1 MPSIFSIRSIRP
13 RVEDWGWGFR
23 SPVTLLKRT
32 AVGCRW
38 LPMREADACS
48 SSRCRSRKEE
58 TDDMSEPT
66 VFIVDD
72 DTAVLDSIAELVTSV
87 GLRAATFRSAQE
99 FRDSF
104 KAGQPGCLVLD
115 VRMAHTSGPALQDEL
130 NALGARIPIVFISG
144 HGDIA
149 MAIKTIKAGAVD
161 FVQKPYHEQQL
172 LDSINEALQRDAE
185 ARQVASSS
193 EGFAERLATLTERER
208 HVLEQVVKGLP
219 SKSIARVLDISYRT
233 VELHRGHIME
243 KLRVR
248 SAAEL
253 IRLVIERR

>member
-1 MPSIFSIRSIRP
+1 
-13 RVEDWGWGFR
+13 
-23 SPVTLLKRT
+23 
-32 AVGCRW
+32 
-38 LPMREADACS
+38 
-48 SSRCRSRKEE
+48 
-58 TDDMSEPT
+58 MSEPT

-72 DTAVLDSIAELVTSV
+72 AAAVLDSIAELVTSV

-104 KAGQPGCLVLD
+104 KIGQPGCLVLD

-130 NALGARIPIVFISG
+130 NALCARIPIVFISG

-185 ARQVASSS
+185 ARQIPSSS

-208 HVLEQVVKGLP
+208 DVLEQVVKGLP
-219 SKSIARVLDISYRT
+219 SKSIAKVLDISYRT

-253 IRLVIERR
+253 IRLVLQRGNG